1 MTQLLQTDTVMKHI
15 VAPNGVNYMDI
26 FFIHIHYPDGSFEVG
41 CKCTKYKSIFE
52 RVIENMETRT
62 P

>member
-1 MTQLLQTDTVMKHI
+1 MKHI